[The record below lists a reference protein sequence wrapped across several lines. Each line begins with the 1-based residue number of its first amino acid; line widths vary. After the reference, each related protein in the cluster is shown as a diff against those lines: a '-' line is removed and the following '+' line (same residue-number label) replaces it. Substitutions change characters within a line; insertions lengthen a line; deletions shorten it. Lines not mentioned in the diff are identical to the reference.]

1 MNNDGL
7 KVTGP
12 ISAHRRLRRRLVV
25 PLAAAG
31 LAALAGCGP
40 VTLAGGSPV
49 EQSAVATPNTA
60 TAGPSSPTVSATP
73 SQTATATPSATSTP
87 SPSPSATDMGPTANS
102 APTSG
107 GSNPST
113 TACAQT
119 SLKGQC
125 GPYLYSAM
133 SGSNGQNTWV
143 GQNIWNPISGASQ
156 SLYANNPG
164 DWHAVA
170 NMPAGNTAVVSFP
183 NGSEQYNDPLLSS
196 FSSIYSSFTE
206 DMNPQSG
213 TSAEAA
219 YDIWLNDWANEVMI
233 QHDIVNRG
241 TCPIIATAQFGGSG
255 GVPMQNWN
263 LCKYDSELIW
273 QLAGSGEQS
282 ATVDVLAMLTWL
294 ETHGYL
300 PHSSNLTALSY
311 GFEIC
316 STGGKPET
324 FSVSRF
330 TINATS

>member
-1 MNNDGL
+1 MNNDRM

-40 VTLAGGSPV
+40 VTLAGGSSAG
-49 EQSAVATPNTA
+49 QSAVATPNTA

-73 SQTATATPSATSTP
+73 GQTATATPSAT
-87 SPSPSATDMGPTANS
+87 S

-143 GQNIWNPISGASQ
+143 GQNIWNPISGACQ

-164 DWHAVA
+164 NWHAVA

-183 NGSEQYNDPLLSS
+183 TGSEQYNDPLLSS

-255 GVPMQNWN
+255 GVPVQNWN

-294 ETHGYL
+294 ET
-300 PHSSNLTALSY
+300 
-311 GFEIC
+311 
-316 STGGKPET
+316 
-324 FSVSRF
+324 
-330 TINATS
+330 